1 LFLVGGSLGAMTL
14 PWLVGQLYEPYGG
27 SAVIAVT
34 AGAMVAAVLVLGLIA
49 RWRQGADA
57 SVAGSGVVSPA

>member
-27 SAVIAVT
+27 SAVTAVT

-49 RWRQGADA
+49 RWRRGADA
-57 SVAGSGVVSPA
+57 SVAGPGVVSPA